1 MAVMVDKE
9 TKEAKPVTEFWNAD
23 QLAKDVARVND
34 AARGKWLSIIG
45 MALAARATTIPSSRP
60 RTSS

>member
-1 MAVMVDKE
+1 MVDKE
-9 TKEAKPVTEFWNAD
+9 TKESVPFTAFVNAD

-45 MALAARATTIPSSRP
+45 MALASAAITIPSNRP
-60 RTSS
+60 RISS